1 MSDKNTDKDNFQLIV
16 NENWCNI
23 DKEDKEKDEKYEMD
37 NRLKL
42 LEERFKKM
50 EEKFQE
56 IQTEH
61 LKTMNKLLETE
72 ISLERTKNLLVRNHI
87 PFPFSSS
94 SYSAYSMCKDLLSKK
109 L

>member
-1 MSDKNTDKDNFQLIV
+1 MSDKNIDNFQLIV

-23 DKEDKEKDEKYEMD
+23 DKDESNNDTNK
-37 NRLKL
+37 RLKL
-42 LEERFKKM
+42 LEERVKKT
-50 EEKFQE
+50 EEKLQE

-87 PFPFSSS
+87 PFPFSASYIGSVMSS
-94 SYSAYSMCKDLLSKK
+94 MGKDIITKK